1 MIELPKK
8 SYSEAELVDQGWEKI
23 TAGGFTAQAGPF
35 WRIKQNNKTTL
46 GVLLGEKHCNNHI
59 GTSHGGL
66 IMTFADVGL
75 GAAVADAMGEE
86 RFRCVTTS
94 LQTQFV
100 SVARVGEFIYCQAE
114 LIRQT
119 SQVLFV
125 RGLIKTG
132 DKTIASAEGIWSV
145 LAARK

>member
-1 MIELPKK
+1 MQLPKR
-8 SYSEAELVDQGWEKI
+8 SYSETQLAEMGWESI
-23 TAGGFTAQAGPF
+23 TAGGFTGQAGPF
-35 WRIKQNNKTTL
+35 WRHHSQDRTTL
-46 GVLLGEKHCNNHI
+46 GLLLEEKHCNNHM

-100 SVARVGEFIYCQAE
+100 AVARVGEFMRRRVDSPDRYC
-114 LIRQT
+114 LC
-119 SQVLFV
+119 
-125 RGLIKTG
+125 
-132 DKTIASAEGIWSV
+132 EG
-145 LAARK
+145 

>member
-8 SYSEAELVDQGWEKI
+8 NYSEAELVDQGWEKI

-46 GVLLGEKHCNNHI
+46 GVLLEEKHCNNHI

>member
-1 MIELPKK
+1 MLNL
-8 SYSEAELVDQGWEKI
+8 SNNNYSEAELIEQGWEKI

-35 WRIKQNNKTTL
+35 WRIKQDGKTTL
-46 GVLLGEKHCNNHI
+46 GILLEEKHCNNHI

-100 SVARVGEFIYCQAE
+100 SVARVGEFIYCQSE

-132 DKTIASAEGIWSV
+132 DKIIASAEGVWSV
-145 LAARK
+145 LTKRK